1 MAELTRREL
10 LKAGGAAA
18 AVVGVGAFRGSA
30 AASAKPPPGA
40 WNHNPASPIGP
51 FHWVDIGFPACVL
64 GTGGSQSPVNIA
76 TDHLVAYHGPP
87 LVLRYETSE
96 LGVEN
101 TGHVVEVPTP
111 AGVTS
116 TALIGGQSY
125 PLVQYHFHTPGEH
138 AVNGRLADV
147 EGHFVHTNAQG
158 VTAVIGVFFRTGCEP
173 NPVLD
178 KILLSA
184 PVTAGDEV
192 NAGEAS
198 PAELFRHIGGVRAG
212 RQGPVLVN
220 SFYSYSGSLTTPGCT
235 EGVVWSVLADGG
247 GVSRAAVARFHKVI
261 SRFPYYDGYPNN
273 NRPVLPLNGR
283 VIRLRGS
290 GRDD

>member
-10 LKAGGAAA
+10 LKAGGATA
-18 AVVGVGAFRGSA
+18 AVVGVASFRGSA
-30 AASAKPPPGA
+30 ASAKAPPPGA

-51 FHWVDIGFPACVL
+51 NHWVDIGFPACVL

-76 TDHLVAYHGPP
+76 TGSLGTYPGPP
-87 LVLRYETSE
+87 ILLRYETSE

-101 TGHVVEVPTP
+101 TGHVVEVMTP
-111 AGVTS
+111 ADVTS

-125 PLVQYHFHTPGEH
+125 QLVQYHFHTPAEH
-138 AVNGRLADV
+138 SVNGRLADV
-147 EGHFVHTNAQG
+147 EGHFVHMNAQG
-158 VTAVIGVFFRTGCEP
+158 VTAVIGVTFRTGREP

-184 PVTAGDEV
+184 PAKAGDEV

-198 PAELFRHIGGVRAG
+198 PAELFRHIRGVRST
-212 RQGPVLVN
+212 RGPALVK
-220 SFYSYSGSLTTPGCT
+220 SFYAYNGSLTTPGCT
-235 EGVVWSVLADGG
+235 EGVVWSVLAEGG
-247 GVSRAAVARFHKVI
+247 GVSGAAVARFHQVI
-261 SRFPYYDGYPNN
+261 ARFPYYDGYPNN

-283 VIRLRGS
+283 IIKLRRG
-290 GRDD
+290 GKDD

>member
-10 LKAGGAAA
+10 LKAGGATA
-18 AVVGVGAFRGSA
+18 AVVGVASFRGP
-30 AASAKPPPGA
+30 ASAKPPPGA

-51 FHWVDIGFPACVL
+51 NHWVDIGFPACVL

-76 TDHLVAYHGPP
+76 TNRLGAYNGPP
-87 LVLRYETSE
+87 LVLRYEPSE

-101 TGHVVEVPTP
+101 TGHVVEVMTP

-125 PLVQYHFHTPGEH
+125 PLVQYHFHTPAEH

-158 VTAVIGVFFRTGCEP
+158 VTAVIGVFFRIGREP

-178 KILLSA
+178 MILLSA
-184 PVTAGDEV
+184 PPTAGDEI

-198 PAELFRHIGGVRAG
+198 PAELFRHINGVHAVRGGA
-212 RQGPVLVN
+212 VLVN
-220 SFYSYSGSLTTPGCT
+220 SFYAYNGSLTTPGCT
-235 EGVVWSVLADGG
+235 EGVIWSVLADGG
-247 GVSRAAVARFHKVI
+247 GVSQAAVARFHKVI
-261 SRFPYYDGYPNN
+261 ARFPYYYGYPNN

-283 VIRLRGS
+283 AIKLRR
-290 GRDD
+290 GRKDD